1 MFFNASTSHNTSC
14 SLRLAGLWSK
24 SLGSKKCQSSLRWLQ
39 RLPPQRQLKNT
50 ASWDLLSFACAF
62 RVTQQPPY
70 TETRRHVRVCKSQ
83 ILFLQH
89 STRSRYSVYYSE
101 FLICVLHHAL
111 ALTLITPL
119 PRRCLAPLPAIAD
132 RSKVSKSSNLQ
143 TKANQL
149 AGKVQQLWSKFHSVA
164 SDGFIILISHSFSS
178 TSHQIAR
185 ALKGWQSLDSCL
197 RWGWRLLDFWGQ
209 ELKEKAGRPGRK
221 LTWHEH
227 PIGWLTSRMPNAIL
241 VELLL

>member
-1 MFFNASTSHNTSC
+1 MFFNASSS

-24 SLGSKKCQSSLRWLQ
+24 SLASKKCQSSLRWLQ

-101 FLICVLHHAL
+101 FLICVLAPRLGPYSHHPPAQKV
-111 ALTLITPL
+111 
-119 PRRCLAPLPAIAD
+119 PRP
-132 RSKVSKSSNLQ
+132 SSCDSWP
-143 TKANQL
+143 
-149 AGKVQQLWSKFHSVA
+149 QQ
-164 SDGFIILISHSFSS
+164 G
-178 TSHQIAR
+178 Q
-185 ALKGWQSLDSCL
+185 
-197 RWGWRLLDFWGQ
+197 Q
-209 ELKEKAGRPGRK
+209 ELEPSNEGES
-221 LTWHEH
+221 T
-227 PIGWLTSRMPNAIL
+227 GWKSAATLKQVS
-241 VELLL
+241 